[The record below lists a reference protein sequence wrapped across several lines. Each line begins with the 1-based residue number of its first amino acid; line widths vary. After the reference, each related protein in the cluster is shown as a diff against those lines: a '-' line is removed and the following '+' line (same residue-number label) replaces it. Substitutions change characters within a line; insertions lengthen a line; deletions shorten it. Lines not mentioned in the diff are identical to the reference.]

1 MKKVYKLVP
10 TGEPFHYT
18 LYVDG
23 KPVLTGDSSVVHTR
37 LFNSLH
43 RTISAIQQ
51 HGGEPDVKTVVDKDG
66 VELFTVEWDGG
77 SKTEMRCIGLSA
89 EAWIALE
96 ELAEATESIARTG
109 RNVGKPSWRA
119 LIRRI
124 ADGELQIVQPEQTAG
139 KNPSP

>member
-23 KPVLTGDSSVVHTR
+23 KPVLTGNSSVVLTSLANRVAHTER
-37 LFNSLH
+37 
-43 RTISAIQQ
+43 AIRQ
-51 HGGEPDVKTVVDKDG
+51 HGGDPLIETSMDGDVQIVTI
-66 VELFTVEWDGG
+66 TWDGG

-96 ELAEATESIARTG
+96 ELAEATDSIARTG

-124 ADGELQIVQPEQTAG
+124 ADGELQVVLPEPET
-139 KNPSP
+139 KKHPRP

>member
-1 MKKVYKLVP
+1 M
-10 TGEPFHYT
+10 
-18 LYVDG
+18 DG
-23 KPVLTGDSSVVHTR
+23 DVQIV
-37 LFNSLH
+37 
-43 RTISAIQQ
+43 TI
-51 HGGEPDVKTVVDKDG
+51 T
-66 VELFTVEWDGG
+66 WDGG

-124 ADGELQIVQPEQTAG
+124 ADGELQILQPEPET
-139 KNPSP
+139 KIHPRP